1 MRPVKLEIEGIKSF
15 TDKVSID
22 FEKLLS
28 DGLFGIFGDTGS
40 GKSTILDC
48 IVLALYGKIGKNQQ
62 KTEFINSKRF
72 KASVEFTFKI
82 TVYGERK
89 TYKVRREFSL
99 NQKRESKDVKAYLY
113 EISDDGIILI
123 EEGKSKVDDEIEKII
138 GIGFDEFQKCI
149 ALPQGEFASFVK
161 SARAERLAIVG
172 KLFDLERYGDR
183 LVSKIKKKKDELSVE
198 ISGKE
203 EALKNLDVI
212 TEEDISAEEKAYIAM
227 ENESKS
233 LNEKLLKITE
243 IIDKNKT
250 FYDCELQLK
259 SKTEKLNQLESRK
272 EEYAKKQEDLQLVE
286 DALKISKAIE
296 DYTIKRSSLKLDKN
310 ALDNLRQKY
319 DEANVK
325 YSVVAKEYGN
335 LGVLREKMSQNTV
348 LIATINDLQPVI
360 TEKKLN
366 EIKIQNLNKSIDED
380 NKKLS
385 SCQERLNDLLKKK
398 EEKERLYNEVFGNE
412 KFNYF
417 VDALGNGR
425 LKNYLMVQLEKHQ
438 NILDNIA
445 KYETNSDLYDY
456 VFKALNEV
464 VSEYKTALNEMSEN
478 MPNETENVVERFKE
492 FLEARDNE
500 YKSIFKLSEEVTKI
514 KSQMQIL
521 NSELISLTNQSD
533 ALAESVNKAEQ
544 QIEKKLG
551 KENPE
556 SAKSRLLSENEKLK
570 KQEENIE
577 KEYNKLTEQIS
588 NGKSEI
594 SGLLAKIETSEN
606 FLNETEKSIKDE
618 MKGKFDCTADVKE
631 FIKKYGDGVSLKSD
645 VEKYFLDL
653 NVLTASI
660 DDLKKKLSSSDFSL
674 QKYENMVAESAQLRK
689 NQLQIAND
697 LGSLAK
703 KIENNKKIYRNRC
716 LINEI
721 LFTKRAEFDKIVVLF
736 NLVKSNKLM
745 EFVADEYLQEIALN
759 AERTLKKLT
768 CGRYGL
774 KYSDNF
780 YVTDN
785 FDGGVERSVSSLSGG
800 ETFLVSLSLALSM
813 SQEIYSKSNRP
824 IEFFFLDEGFG
835 TLDDNLVDTVLD
847 SLEKLKNANF
857 TIGIISHVQ
866 ELKQRIN
873 RKINVI
879 SATRTSGSQIETSI

>member
-1 MRPVKLEIEGIKSF
+1 MRPVKLEIEGVKSF

-62 KTEFINSKRF
+62 KTEFINSKRL

-82 TVYGERK
+82 TIYGERK
-89 TYKVRREFSL
+89 TYRVRREFSL

-113 EISDDGIILI
+113 EITDDGTILI

-183 LVSKIKKKKDELSVE
+183 LVSKIKKKRDELSAE

-203 EALKNLDVI
+203 EALKSLDEI
-212 TEEDISAEEKAYIAM
+212 TENDISKE
-227 ENESKS
+227 ENEHALKEKESNLLK
-233 LNEKLLKITE
+233 EKLLKITE

-250 FYDCELQLK
+250 FYDYDLQLK
-259 SKTEKLNQLESRK
+259 AKTEKLNQLEKRK
-272 EEYAKKQEDLQLVE
+272 DEYAKKQEDLQLIE
-286 DALKISKAIE
+286 DALKINKEIDE
-296 DYTIKRSSLKLDKN
+296 YTAKRSSLREDKNKLDELKCEYEQN
-310 ALDNLRQKY
+310 
-319 DEANVK
+319 NVK
-325 YSVVAKEYGN
+325 YSVVAKEYDN

-348 LIATINDLQPVI
+348 FIGTINGLLPI
-360 TEKKLN
+360 INEKKLN
-366 EIKIQNLNKSIDED
+366 EIKIKNLKSDKEND
-380 NKKLS
+380 NKKLT
-385 SCQERLNDLLKKK
+385 EYKARLNDLLKQK
-398 EEKERLYNEVFGNE
+398 EEKESRYNEVFGND

-417 VDALGNGR
+417 VDALGNQR
-425 LKNYLMVQLEKHQ
+425 LKDYLTIQLEKHQ
-438 NILDNIA
+438 NILDKIA

-456 VFKALNEV
+456 TFNALNEII
-464 VSEYKTALNEMSEN
+464 SGYKTALNELSEN
-478 MPNETENVVERFKE
+478 AQNETENIVEEFKE
-492 FLEARDNE
+492 FLEERDKE
-500 YKSIFKLSEEVTKI
+500 YKSICKLSEDITKI
-514 KSQMQIL
+514 KSQMEIV
-521 NSELISLTNQSD
+521 NNEIVSLTNQLD
-533 ALAESVNKAEQ
+533 ALVESVNKAEER
-544 QIEKKLG
+544 IEKELG

-556 SAKSRLLSENEKLK
+556 AAKSRLANENDKLK
-570 KQEENIE
+570 KQEEKTE
-577 KEYNKLTEQIS
+577 KEYALLTEQLNKSKVDIS
-588 NGKSEI
+588 S
-594 SGLLAKIETSEN
+594 LLSKIETSEK
-606 FLNETEKSIKDE
+606 FLDDTEKSIKE
-618 MKGKFDCTADVKE
+618 KMEGKFECTADVKA
-631 FIKKYGDGVSLKSD
+631 FIKKYGDGVSLKND

-653 NVLTASI
+653 NVLSASV
-660 DDLKKKLSSSDFSL
+660 DELKKKLASSDFSL
-674 QKYENMVAESAQLRK
+674 QKYENMLAESEQLRE
-689 NQLQIAND
+689 NQLKIANE

-703 KIENNKKIYRNRC
+703 KIENNKKIYQNRC

-736 NLVKSNKLM
+736 NLVKANKLM

-835 TLDDNLVDTVLD
+835 TLDNNLVDTVLD

>member
-1 MRPVKLEIEGIKSF
+1 MRPVKLEIEGVKSF

-62 KTEFINSKRF
+62 KTEFINSKRL
-72 KASVEFTFKI
+72 KACVEFTFKI
-82 TVYGERK
+82 TIYVERK

-113 EISDDGIILI
+113 EILDDGTMLI
-123 EEGKSKVDDEIEKII
+123 EEGKSKVEDEIEKII

-183 LVSKIKKKKDELSVE
+183 LVSKIKKKRDELSAE

-203 EALKNLDVI
+203 EALKSLDEI
-212 TEEDISAEEKAYIAM
+212 TEDDILKEESEYALK
-227 ENESKS
+227 EKESNS
-233 LNEKLLKITE
+233 INEKLLKITE

-250 FYDCELQLK
+250 FYDCDLQLK
-259 SKTEKLNQLESRK
+259 TKTEKLNQLEKNK
-272 EEYAKKQEDLQLVE
+272 EEYAKKQEDLQLIE
-286 DALKISKAIE
+286 DTLKINKEIDE
-296 DYTIKRSSLKLDKN
+296 YTAKRSSLREDKNKLDELK
-310 ALDNLRQKY
+310 RKY
-319 DEANVK
+319 EQNNVK
-325 YSVVAKEYGN
+325 YSVVAKEYGS
-335 LGVLREKMSQNTV
+335 LAVLREKMSQNTV
-348 LIATINDLQPVI
+348 FIGTINGLLPI
-360 TEKKLN
+360 INERKLN
-366 EIKIQNLNKSIDED
+366 EIKIQNLNKDKENN
-380 NKKLS
+380 NKKLTEH
-385 SCQERLNDLLKKK
+385 QQRLDNLLKQK
-398 EEKERLYNEVFGNE
+398 EEKERRYNEIFGNE

-417 VDALGNGR
+417 VDSLGNQR
-425 LKNYLMVQLEKHQ
+425 LKDYLTIQLEKHQ
-438 NILDNIA
+438 NILDKITN
-445 KYETNSDLYDY
+445 YGTNSDLYDY
-456 VFKALNEV
+456 TFNAINEIISDYKNLLNE
-464 VSEYKTALNEMSEN
+464 LSEN
-478 MPNETENVVERFKE
+478 TPDEEGNIVEEFKE
-492 FLEARDNE
+492 FLEERDKE
-500 YKSIFKLSEEVTKI
+500 YKSICKLSEDETKI
-514 KSQMQIL
+514 KSQMEIV
-521 NSELISLTNQSD
+521 NNEIVSLTNQSD
-533 ALAESVNKAEQ
+533 ALVESVNKAKEK
-544 QIEKKLG
+544 IEKELG

-556 SAKSRLLSENEKLK
+556 SAKSRLLNENDKYK
-570 KQEENIE
+570 KQEERIE
-577 KEYNKLTEQIS
+577 KEYNELTEQIS
-588 NGKSEI
+588 NSKSEI
-594 SGLLAKIETSEN
+594 SGLLAKIETSED
-606 FLNETEKSIKDE
+606 FLDNTEKSIKE
-618 MKGKFDCTADVKE
+618 AMKGKFDCTADVKA
-631 FIKKYGDGVSLKSD
+631 FIKKYGDGVLIKND

-653 NVLTASI
+653 NVLSASV
-660 DDLKKKLSSSDFSL
+660 DELKKKLSSSDFSL
-674 QKYENMVAESAQLRK
+674 SKHENMVAESEQLRE
-689 NQLQIAND
+689 NQLKIANE

-703 KIENNKKIYRNRC
+703 KIENNKKIYQNRC

-736 NLVKSNKLM
+736 NLVKANKLM

-835 TLDDNLVDTVLD
+835 TLDNNLVDTVLD

-879 SATRTSGSQIETSI
+879 SATRTSGSQIETSV

>member
-1 MRPVKLEIEGIKSF
+1 MRPVKLEIEGVKSF

-72 KASVEFTFKI
+72 KACVEFTFKI
-82 TVYGERK
+82 TIYGERK

-113 EISDDGIILI
+113 EISDDGTMLI

-183 LVSKIKKKKDELSVE
+183 LVSKIKKKRDELSAE

-203 EALKNLDVI
+203 EALKSLDEI
-212 TEEDISAEEKAYIAM
+212 TEEDISIEEKEYALM

-250 FYDCELQLK
+250 FYDCDLQLK
-259 SKTEKLNQLESRK
+259 TKTEKLNQLEKSK
-272 EEYAKKQEDLQLVE
+272 EEYAKKQEDLQLIE
-286 DALKISKAIE
+286 AALKINKEIDE
-296 DYTIKRSSLKLDKN
+296 YTAKRSSLREDKNKLDELK
-310 ALDNLRQKY
+310 RKY
-319 DEANVK
+319 EQNNVK
-325 YSVVAKEYGN
+325 YSIVAKEYGS
-335 LGVLREKMSQNTV
+335 LAVLREKMSQNTV
-348 LIATINDLQPVI
+348 FIGTINGLLPI
-360 TEKKLN
+360 INERKLN
-366 EIKIQNLNKSIDED
+366 EIKIQNLNKDKENN
-380 NKKLS
+380 NKKLAEL
-385 SCQERLNDLLKKK
+385 QQRLDNLLKQK
-398 EEKERLYNEVFGNE
+398 EEKEQRYNEIFGNE

-417 VDALGNGR
+417 VDSLGNQR
-425 LKNYLMVQLEKHQ
+425 LKDYLTTQLEKHQ
-438 NILDNIA
+438 NILDKITN
-445 KYETNSDLYDY
+445 YETNSDLYDY
-456 VFKALNEV
+456 TYKAINEIVSDYKNFLNE
-464 VSEYKTALNEMSEN
+464 LSEN
-478 MPNETENVVERFKE
+478 TPDEEGNIVEEFKE
-492 FLEARDNE
+492 FLEERDKE
-500 YKSIFKLSEEVTKI
+500 YKSIFKLSGDETKI
-514 KSQMQIL
+514 KSQMEIV
-521 NSELISLTNQSD
+521 NNEIISLTNQSE
-533 ALAESVNKAEQ
+533 ALVESVNKAKEK
-544 QIEKKLG
+544 IEKELG

-556 SAKSRLLSENEKLK
+556 SAKSRLLNENDKYK
-570 KQEENIE
+570 KQEERIE
-577 KEYNKLTEQIS
+577 KEYNELTEQIS
-588 NGKSEI
+588 NSKSEI
-594 SGLLAKIETSEN
+594 SGLLAKIDTAEQ
-606 FLNETEKSIKDE
+606 FLDDTEKSIKDT
-618 MKGKFDCTADVKE
+618 MKGKFDCTADVKA
-631 FIKKYGDGVSLKSD
+631 FIKKYGDGVSLKND

-660 DDLKKKLSSSDFSL
+660 DELKKKLSSSDFSL
-674 QKYENMVAESAQLRK
+674 SKHENMVAESEQLRK

-703 KIENNKKIYRNRC
+703 KIENNKKIYQNRC

-736 NLVKSNKLM
+736 NLVKANKLM

-835 TLDDNLVDTVLD
+835 TLDNNLVDTVLD

-879 SATRTSGSQIETSI
+879 SATRTSGSQIETSV